1 MAGNGGGGLALSAGA
16 VGLGIVVAA
25 TEGRAGFR
33 VPMPWLQ
40 SGRGIGVSIATIC
53 FFLGVMA
60 MPLADATAI
69 QFTSPMIT
77 GILSALLLGEK
88 APRAV
93 WGATALAFAGVLVVL
108 RPNVLA
114 LGWPALYPVGAAIGM
129 ACLMICNR
137 KAAGAASPIAM
148 QFLVA
153 MMAAPMLIVAASLFA
168 LSGAAQFQV
177 PVPPASVVVKCL
189 VIACTATVAH
199 LLIYMAAVR
208 ASAAVV
214 APMTYVQLLVA
225 ALLGWLLFRN
235 GARPLDLRRRR
246 SDHWRWTVAL
256 ALAEASR
263 GAGARVILRSPRTC
277 PAWSMDR
284 GGWSRFPGEP
294 QASVGFTDP
303 DFRQEGQGLSPRRSR
318 RER

>member
-1 MAGNGGGGLALSAGA
+1 MPRSSARTALILALCGFATLSIGDAVVKTMAGQWPGTAVAALRYGAGA
-16 VGLGIVVAA
+16 VGLAIVVAV
-25 TEGRAGFR
+25 TEGRRGFR

-40 SGRGIGVSIATIC
+40 FGRGAGVSIATIC

-88 APRAV
+88 APKAV

-108 RPNVLA
+108 RPNVIA
-114 LGWPALYPVGAAIGM
+114 LGPAAFYPLGAAAGM

-148 QFLVA
+148 QLLVA
-153 MMAAPMLIVAASLFA
+153 MMAVPILIVATGALA

-177 PVPPASVVVKCL
+177 PAPPASVVVKCL
-189 VIACTATVAH
+189 AVACTATVAH
-199 LLIYMAAVR
+199 LLIFMAVVR

-214 APMTYVQLLVA
+214 APMTYVQLLIA
-225 ALLGWLLFRN
+225 AALGWLLFGTAPDLSTFGG
-235 GARPLDLRRRR
+235 GALIIGGGLLLWR
-246 SDHWRWTVAL
+246 SQK
-256 ALAEASR
+256 
-263 GAGARVILRSPRTC
+263 
-277 PAWSMDR
+277 
-284 GGWSRFPGEP
+284 P
-294 QASVGFTDP
+294 QEVPETP
-303 DFRQEGQGLSPRRSR
+303 D
-318 RER
+318 

>member
-1 MAGNGGGGLALSAGA
+1 MSQNGARTALTLALCGFAVLSIGDALVKTMAGQWPGTAVAALRYTSGA
-16 VGLGIVVAA
+16 VGLAIVVAL
-25 TEGRAGFR
+25 TEGRRGFR

-40 SGRGIGVSIATIC
+40 LGRGVGVGIATIC

-114 LGWPALYPVGAAIGM
+114 LGAPALYPIGAAVGM

-153 MMAAPMLIVAASLFA
+153 MMAAPILIVAASLFA
-168 LSGAAQFQV
+168 LSGAPQFQV

-189 VIACTATVAH
+189 VIACTATIAH

-208 ASAAVV
+208 ASAAIV

-225 ALLGWLLFRN
+225 AILGWLLFGTMPDLSTFG
-235 GARPLDLRRRR
+235 GAALIIGGGLLLWR
-246 SDHWRWTVAL
+246 SQKPIV
-256 ALAEASR
+256 
-263 GAGARVILRSPRTC
+263 VP
-277 PAWSMDR
+277 
-284 GGWSRFPGEP
+284 EP
-294 QASVGFTDP
+294 
-303 DFRQEGQGLSPRRSR
+303 E
-318 RER
+318 

>member
-1 MAGNGGGGLALSAGA
+1 MSQTNARTALILALCGFATLSLGDALVKTMAGQWPGTAVATLRYVAGA
-16 VGLGIVVAA
+16 VGLAIVVAV
-25 TEGRAGFR
+25 TEGRKGFR

-40 SGRGIGVSIATIC
+40 FGRGAGVSIATIC

-60 MPLADATAI
+60 IPLADATAI

-77 GILSALLLGEK
+77 GVLSALLLGEK
-88 APRAV
+88 APKAV

-114 LGWPALYPVGAAIGM
+114 LGAPALYPIGAAVGM

-137 KAAGAASPIAM
+137 KAAGAASPVAM

-153 MMAAPMLIVAASLFA
+153 MMAAPMLIVAASLLA
-168 LSGAAQFQV
+168 LSGAPQFQV

-214 APMTYVQLLVA
+214 APMTYVQLLIA
-225 ALLGWLLFRN
+225 AALGWLIFGTAPDLSTFG
-235 GARPLDLRRRR
+235 GAALIIGGGLLMWR
-246 SDHWRWTVAL
+246 SQK
-256 ALAEASR
+256 
-263 GAGARVILRSPRTC
+263 PREVPET
-277 PAWSMDR
+277 
-284 GGWSRFPGEP
+284 
-294 QASVGFTDP
+294 P
-303 DFRQEGQGLSPRRSR
+303 D
-318 RER
+318 

>member
-1 MAGNGGGGLALSAGA
+1 MPRSSARTALTLALCGFATLSIGDALVKTMAGQWPGTAVAALRYTSGA
-16 VGLGIVVAA
+16 VGLAIVVAL
-25 TEGRAGFR
+25 TEGRKGFR

-40 SGRGIGVSIATIC
+40 LGRGVGVGIATIC

-88 APRAV
+88 APKAV

-108 RPNVLA
+108 RPNLLA
-114 LGWPALYPVGAAIGM
+114 LGAPAFYPLGAAIGM

-137 KAAGAASPIAM
+137 KAAGAASPVAM

-153 MMAAPMLIVAASLFA
+153 MMAAPMLIAAASLFA
-168 LSGAAQFQV
+168 LSGAPQFQI

-189 VIACTATVAH
+189 IIACTATVAH

-208 ASAAVV
+208 ASAALV

-225 ALLGWLLFRN
+225 AALGWLIF
-235 GARPLDLRRRR
+235 GTAPDW
-246 SDHWRWTVAL
+246 STF
-256 ALAEASR
+256 
-263 GAGARVILRSPRTC
+263 AGAALIVGGGLLLWRSQKPREV
-277 PAWSMDR
+277 P
-284 GGWSRFPGEP
+284 EP
-294 QASVGFTDP
+294 
-303 DFRQEGQGLSPRRSR
+303 E
-318 RER
+318 

>member
-1 MAGNGGGGLALSAGA
+1 MPRSSARNALILALCGFATLSIGDALVKTMAGQWPGTAVAALRYSAGA
-16 VGLGIVVAA
+16 VGLAIVVAL
-25 TEGRAGFR
+25 TEGRKGFR

-40 SGRGIGVSIATIC
+40 LGRGAGVSVATIC

-60 MPLADATAI
+60 IPLADATAI

-77 GILSALLLGEK
+77 FILSALLLGEK
-88 APRAV
+88 APKAV

-114 LGWPALYPVGAAIGM
+114 LGAPALYPLGAAAGM

-153 MMAAPMLIVAASLFA
+153 MMAAPILIVAASLLA
-168 LSGAAQFQV
+168 LTGAPSFQV

-189 VIACTATVAH
+189 VIACTATIAH

-214 APMTYVQLLVA
+214 APMTYVQLLIAAVLGWVLFGAAPDLSTFGGA
-225 ALLGWLLFRN
+225 ALIIGGGLL
-235 GARPLDLRRRR
+235 LWR
-246 SDHWRWTVAL
+246 SQK
-256 ALAEASR
+256 
-263 GAGARVILRSPRTC
+263 PREV
-277 PAWSMDR
+277 PEM
-284 GGWSRFPGEP
+284 
-294 QASVGFTDP
+294 P
-303 DFRQEGQGLSPRRSR
+303 D
-318 RER
+318 